1 MLLGVERPG
10 TQIVRGQL
18 SKYGVWGLKGD
29 VILANCE
36 NRGVSPLPGDA
47 PVQG

>member
-1 MLLGVERPG
+1 MILGVERPG

-29 VILANCE
+29 VILAESILPCIFTFLACNC
-36 NRGVSPLPGDA
+36 
-47 PVQG
+47 